1 VNEFQYFKPESLPEA
16 ISLAAKYGPEAT
28 LLAGGTDLIVQMKRK
43 IKTPTC
49 VINLKGISE
58 LNGIMFSQEKGLFVG
73 PLVTHYT
80 LGEHPVIFEK
90 YSLLAE
96 AARLV
101 GTHQIRE
108 RGTLGGNIC
117 NGSPAA
123 DTIPPLLCLEAKL
136 KLQKSGKETITPIE
150 DFFEGPQKTKLE
162 PDEILT
168 EIQLPPLERH
178 TGGAY
183 VKLGVRKSLEIA
195 VVGVAALVTLDKD
208 KKICL
213 KAKIALASVAPIPL
227 LCQKAEAILLRKE
240 MGEPIINQA
249 AKSAQEEAAPI
260 TDVRGTAKYRREMI
274 YIVAKRALNEAL
286 KRASR

>member
-1 VNEFQYFKPESLPEA
+1 MKEFQYLKPESLPDA
-16 ISLAAKYGPEAT
+16 ISLATQYGSEAA
-28 LLAGGTDLIVQMKRK
+28 LLAGGTDLIVQIKRK

-58 LNGIMFSQEKGLFVG
+58 LNEIRFSHEKGLFVG
-73 PLVTHYT
+73 PLVTHHT
-80 LGEHPVIFEK
+80 LGEHPVILEK

-101 GTHQIRE
+101 GTHQVRE

-123 DTIPPLLCLEAKL
+123 DTIPPLLCLEARL

-150 DFFEGPQKTKLE
+150 DFFEGPRKTKLE

-168 EIQLPPLERH
+168 GVQLPLLERH

-208 KKICL
+208 RKTCL

-227 LCQKAEAILLRKE
+227 LCEKAEAILLRKKME
-240 MGEPIINQA
+240 EPIIHQA
-249 AKSAQEEAAPI
+249 AKSAQEEAVPI
-260 TDVRGTAKYRREMI
+260 TDMRGTAEYRREMI
-274 YIVAKRALNEAL
+274 YIVAKRALYEAL
-286 KRASR
+286 RRASR

>member
-1 VNEFQYFKPESLPEA
+1 VEEFQYFKPESLPEA
-16 ISLAAKYGPEAT
+16 ISLAAQFRSESA

-43 IKTPTC
+43 IKTPTF

-58 LNGIMFSQEKGLFVG
+58 LNGITFSHEKGLFVG
-73 PLVTHYT
+73 PLVTHNT
-80 LGEHPVIFEK
+80 LGEHPIILEK

-96 AARLV
+96 AARLI
-101 GTHQIRE
+101 GTHQVRE
-108 RGTLGGNIC
+108 RGTIGGNIC

-123 DTIPPLLCLEAKL
+123 DTIPPLMCLGAKL
-136 KLQKSGKETITPIE
+136 KLQKSDKETITAIE
-150 DFFEGPQKTKLE
+150 DFFEGPQKTKLG

-168 EIQLPPLERH
+168 GIQFPPLEFN

-195 VVGVAALVTLDKD
+195 VVGVAVLITLDKD
-208 KKICL
+208 KKTCL

-227 LCQKAEAILLRKE
+227 LCQKAETILLGKR

-260 TDVRGTAKYRREMI
+260 TDVRGTAEYRRQMI
-274 YIVAKRALNEAL
+274 YILTKRALHQAL
-286 KRASR
+286 KRAIQ